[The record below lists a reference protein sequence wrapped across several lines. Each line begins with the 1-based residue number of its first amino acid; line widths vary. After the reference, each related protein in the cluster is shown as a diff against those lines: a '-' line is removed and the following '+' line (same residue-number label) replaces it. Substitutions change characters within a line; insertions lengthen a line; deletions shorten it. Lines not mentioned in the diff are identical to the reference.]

1 MENVRVFCFCSFLL
15 FVGRG
20 KKKKMKLLRL
30 STIPVVF
37 KRMPVLNV
45 HISYGPDDDFLGGTG
60 KSGLPLDE
68 VGVLRC
74 PPYIPK
80 LCRALPAPLNSK
92 HPLLHTQEPENRQGV
107 GKNAQKW
114 DFMDSRG
121 RPSRQ
126 PAALGETRPS
136 LLLGRCFLRFLGL

>member
-1 MENVRVFCFCSFLL
+1 MENVRVFCFCSFYYLS
-15 FVGRG
+15 GEG
-20 KKKKMKLLRL
+20 KKKKMKLL

-45 HISYGPDDDFLGGTG
+45 HISYGPDDDFLRGTG
-60 KSGLPLDE
+60 KSGLPSDE

-74 PPYIPK
+74 PPYVSK
-80 LCRALPAPLNSK
+80 LCRALPATLNSK

-126 PAALGETRPS
+126 PAALKDTALSALWQMLPS
-136 LLLGRCFLRFLGL
+136 VSQTLK